1 MLKINSHS
9 LDVPPKELPT
19 YVLRLEVQRVI
30 EQYAKVFQCPKDF
43 ITSAVY
49 CIVATLCGKHVTIH
63 DGKYR
68 NHPNLWISH
77 IAPSGSNKSSPIKT
91 LLEPMHQED
100 GNRYR
105 DFRDKYKVF
114 KKNVEE
120 DEPVFNQLI
129 VSDVTPEGLYQVLDR
144 RCDSSDGLLLYR
156 DEIKGFIDD
165 IGRYHNSGE
174 ISNYLSI
181 WDGTT
186 FSVTR
191 KTQMPIRIE
200 HPFLCMMGGIQPDAF
215 TEAFKRNLASLGFV
229 QRWLFV
235 YPDNIPK
242 SFYSEVVLESSY
254 VEAWNE
260 IFTKLLKMGNM
271 ELTLSAEAK
280 QVYIDYYNE
289 TKARTDEN
297 DSFQAS
303 MLSKLRIHVLKWC
316 AITHILSCQDD
327 AGPGCY
333 FALPSST
340 EVSAEEMKY
349 SVECMRYFEYC
360 GTKALNLITGG
371 TTARKMT
378 KEQLI
383 KQLYSLVGEGK
394 MNITKFAEGI
404 GVSRQYVSRIVNKQP
419 ELHGCGCASTETPL
433 YKGSS
438 SVILP
443 QPAVAE

>member
-9 LDVPPKELPT
+9 LDAPPKELPT

-68 NHPNLWISH
+68 NHPNLWICH
-77 IAPSGSNKSSPIKT
+77 IAPSGSNKSSPIKA

-100 GNRYR
+100 GKRYR

-340 EVSAEEMKY
+340 QVSAEEMKY

-371 TTARKMT
+371 TTAKKMT

-383 KQLYSLVGEGK
+383 KLLYSLVGEDK